1 MKVAAKML
9 ITLEMVTLT
18 ECITIDYDEKQMLKG
33 KEIIAWFTE
42 QGWSYDSDSGILMQ
56 GTDKVYIN
64 IYQQI
69 SAIYFR
75 ESNVEFPDDV
85 FAFIL
90 SHPGSSVSLATIK
103 DNDYVDMDTA
113 QDFTY
118 AKFVKLLNA
127 DLEEE

>member
-1 MKVAAKML
+1 
-9 ITLEMVTLT
+9 MVTLT
-18 ECITIDYDEKQMLKG
+18 ECITIDYDEKQMPKG

-64 IYQQI
+64 IYKQI

-90 SHPGSSVSLATIK
+90 THPGSSVSLATIK